1 MTRVA
6 VCGRADLDA
15 AAATLGLEAVEER
28 PDLVIVDL
36 EDPPSVRRAA
46 FHAADVPRVLIAQ
59 DGAAELLRA
68 IGSGVQAVRSCD
80 PAVLGPAVVEVLPA
94 HPRGRTRSVVVT
106 SPTGGV
112 GRTLLVANVAAR
124 LASTMTVLVLDA
136 TGTGAAGWWLGATPS
151 PWSDLEGLVEEL
163 GPEHLAIV
171 ASEVHPRLRVV
182 GGGPLAPTRAL
193 VVAAARAGAQL
204 ADLVL
209 IDAPLLA
216 DPTAI
221 ALAELADRLVVLC
234 ADHPHALAILEASL
248 DRDAWILASDPAS
261 SRIAGRDVLRSIP
274 RDAGSVE
281 AAERDRAPVRG
292 GLGRAY
298 DEVAELIAIDAG
310 R

>member
-46 FHAADVPRVLIAQ
+46 CYAADVPRVLIVQ

-68 IGSGVQAVRSCD
+68 TGSGVQAVRSCD
-80 PAVLGPAVVEVLPA
+80 PAVLGPAVAEALPA
-94 HPRGRTRSVVVT
+94 HPRDRTRSVVVT

-193 VVAAARAGAQL
+193 VVAAARAAAHL

-221 ALAELADRLVVLC
+221 ELA
-234 ADHPHALAILEASL
+234 
-248 DRDAWILASDPAS
+248 
-261 SRIAGRDVLRSIP
+261 
-274 RDAGSVE
+274 
-281 AAERDRAPVRG
+281 
-292 GLGRAY
+292 
-298 DEVAELIAIDAG
+298 
-310 R
+310 